1 MADLSGVNYAKEI
14 AKPSLKI
21 ENGEVFGSVHY
32 LREEYA
38 LAGAVLAIGD
48 TISGPMLPKGARVID
63 AAVKVSASLGTGGIL
78 DLGYLASA
86 DAVEVADPN
95 AFVIG
100 ADAGGQAV
108 LSKAAI
114 ASAGLDKKFDAP
126 VRTQAIMTEA
136 SSATTGV
143 TVSFWI
149 AYVLN

>member
-1 MADLSGVNYAKEI
+1 MASLSGVNYTKET
-14 AKPSLKI
+14 ASPKAKI

-48 TISGPMLPKGARVID
+48 TISGPMLPKGARVLD
-63 AAVKVSASLGTGGIL
+63 AAIKVSATLGTGGII
-78 DLGYLASA
+78 DLGYQASA
-86 DAVEVADPN
+86 DGLEAADPN

-108 LSKAAI
+108 LLKAAI
-114 ASAGLDKKFDAP
+114 ASAALDKKFVSA
-126 VRTQAIMTEA
+126 VRTEAIMTEA

-143 TVSFWI
+143 TISFWI
-149 AYVLN
+149 AYVIN